1 MTSAR
6 ITAGR
11 LRLTMIVV
19 LAIVAVFIVKLVD
32 LQVVRAEELTIEA
45 ESRRTIPVTTYG
57 ERGSIVDANGTV
69 LADSVERY
77 DITAAPVNVDWET
90 GLTELTVDGERVAV
104 PTTDAVAKIAEL
116 TGAVASDLLAALEVD
131 RASQFAY
138 LVKAVDLATF
148 TAVWDLDI
156 DWVYSDMRPS
166 RIYPSGAIAGNL
178 VGFLGADEPLS
189 GTERRWDECLA
200 SANGESTYERSAD
213 GVRLPGSLVVETEP
227 SDGGTVHLTIDSDLQ
242 WFAQQ
247 KLAERGTEVGA
258 DWGTAMVVRVDTG
271 EIVVAADW
279 PSIDPNDLN
288 SVGPDDAGARSFVAP
303 FEPGSIMKPVAFAA
317 LLDQGL
323 ITPNTPLTV
332 PGRYTEGL
340 PAGEYITDVFA
351 HGDLRWTATGIL
363 MNSSNIGTVMLSNA
377 LTEQQKYDYFLDFG
391 FAQPTEVGFL
401 GEDVPGNHGLVRTP
415 AETASDSVTAAT
427 QMFGQGISATSAQM
441 ASLYQTL
448 GNGGVRMP
456 LTLVS
461 GCEHPDGTWTDVP
474 VSAGERVV
482 SEYAADTTVLM
493 METVANAGALHGVIN
508 VPGYRLAAKTGT
520 GEVAENGVYGAERI
534 VSLAGVFPAEDPEYA
549 IVVTFAK
556 PDIMKSSA
564 AAAPTFNAIMEQ
576 VIKTFR
582 VQPST
587 EAAPDLPLTW

>member
-32 LQVVRAEELTIEA
+32 LQVVRAEELTIAA

-90 GLTELTVDGERVAV
+90 GLTEITVDGERVAV
-104 PTTDAVAKIAEL
+104 STAEAVAMIADL
-116 TGAVASDLLAALEVD
+116 TGAVAADLQAALEAD
-131 RASQFAY
+131 RESQFAY

-148 TAVWDLDI
+148 DAVWDLDI

-166 RIYPSGAIAGNL
+166 RVYPSGAIAGNL
-178 VGFLGADEPLS
+178 VGFLGADEALS

-200 SANGESTYERSAD
+200 SENGESTYERSAD
-213 GVRLPGSLVVETEP
+213 GVRLPGSLIVENEP

-242 WFAQQ
+242 WFSQQ

-279 PSIDPNDLN
+279 PSIDPNDLD
-288 SVGPDDAGARSFVAP
+288 SVGRDDAGARSFVAP

-323 ITPNTPLTV
+323 ITPETPLTV

-340 PAGEYITDVFA
+340 PAGEYITDVFS

-363 MNSSNIGTVMLSNA
+363 MNSSNIGTVMLSNR
-377 LTEQQKYDYFLDFG
+377 LSEQQKYDYFLKFG
-391 FAQPTEVGFL
+391 FSQPTEVDFL
-401 GEDVPGNHGLVRTP
+401 GESVDGNHGRVFAP
-415 AETASDSVTAAT
+415 GEIDSVSQAT
-427 QMFGQGISATSAQM
+427 QMFGQGITATSAQM

-474 VSAGERVV
+474 VATGERIV
-482 SEYAADTTVLM
+482 SEYAADTTVQM
-493 METVANAGALHGVIN
+493 METVATQGGLRSVLE

-520 GEVAENGVYGAERI
+520 GEVAENGSYGAERI
-534 VSLAGVFPAEDPEYA
+534 VSLAGVFPAENPEYA

>member
-1 MTSAR
+1 MTSTTTSR
-6 ITAGR
+6 R
-11 LRLTMIVV
+11 LRFTALVV
-19 LAIVAVFIVKLVD
+19 LAVVALFVVKLVD
-32 LQVVRAEELTIEA
+32 LQVVRAEELTTAA

-57 ERGSIVDANGTV
+57 IRGSIVDAVGTV

-77 DITAAPVNVDWET
+77 DITAAPVNVGT
-90 GLTELTVDGERVAV
+90 TTEMTIDGERVEV
-104 PTTDAVAKIAEL
+104 PTSEAVAKIAEL
-116 TGAVASDLLAALEVD
+116 TGAVAADLTAALTADPE
-131 RASQFAY
+131 SQFTY

-148 TAVWDLDI
+148 QAVWQLDI
-156 DWVYSDMRPS
+156 GWVYSDMRPS
-166 RIYPSGAIAGNL
+166 RVYPSGAIAGNL
-178 VGFLGADEPLS
+178 VGFLGADEPLA

-200 SANGESTYERSAD
+200 STTGTSTYERGAD
-213 GVRLPGSLVVETEP
+213 GVRLPGSLVVEDEP

-258 DWGTAMVVRVDTG
+258 DWGTAMVVRVNTG
-271 EIVVAADW
+271 EIVAAADW

-288 SVGPDDAGARSFVAP
+288 SVGPNDAGARSFVAP

-323 ITPNTPLTV
+323 ISPNTQLVV

-340 PAGEYITDVFA
+340 PAGEYITDVFS

-363 MNSSNIGTVMLSNA
+363 MNSSNIGTVMLSNN
-377 LTEQQKYDYFLDFG
+377 LTLEQRYDYFMKFG
-391 FAQPTEVGFL
+391 FGQPTEVDFL
-401 GEDVPGNHGLVRTP
+401 GESVDGNHGLVFTP
-415 AETASDSVTAAT
+415 GETASDSVTAAT
-427 QMFGQGISATSAQM
+427 QMFGQGITATSAQM

-448 GNGGVRMP
+448 GNDGVRLP

-461 GCEHPDGTWTDVP
+461 GCERPDGTWTDVP
-474 VSAGERVV
+474 VADGERVV
-482 SEYAADTTVLM
+482 SEYAADTTLQM
-493 METVANAGALHGVIN
+493 METVATQGGLRSVIT

-520 GEVAENGVYGAERI
+520 GEVAENGRYGAERI
-534 VSLAGVFPAEDPEYA
+534 VSLAGVFPADRPEYA

>member
-6 ITAGR
+6 LTAAR
-11 LRLTMIVV
+11 LRLTVLVV
-19 LAIVAVFIVKLVD
+19 LAIVAVFVVKLVD
-32 LQVVRAEELTIEA
+32 LQIVRAQELTAAA

-77 DITAAPVNVDWET
+77 DITAAPENVDWET
-90 GLTELTVDGERVAV
+90 GLTEMTVDGARVEV
-104 PTTDAVAKIAEL
+104 PTADAVAKIAEL
-116 TGAVASDLLAALEVD
+116 TGAQAADIQAALELD
-131 RASQFAY
+131 RTSQFAY

-156 DWVYSDMRPS
+156 GWVYSDMRPS
-166 RIYPSGAIAGNL
+166 RVYPSGAVAGNL
-178 VGFLGADEPLS
+178 VGFLGADEPLA

-200 SANGESTYERSAD
+200 SVNGESTYERSAD
-213 GVRLPGSLVVETEP
+213 GVRLPGSLQVDTLPV
-227 SDGGTVHLTIDSDLQ
+227 DGGTVHLTIDADLQ

-247 KLAERGTEVGA
+247 KLAERATEVGA
-258 DWGTAMVVRVDTG
+258 DWGTAMVVRVSTG

-288 SVGPDDAGARSFVAP
+288 SVGPDDAGARIFVAP

-323 ITPNTPLTV
+323 ITPGTQMIV
-332 PGRYTEGL
+332 PGNYTEGL
-340 PAGEYITDVFA
+340 PAGENITDVFA
-351 HGDLRWTATGIL
+351 HGDLNWTATGIL
-363 MNSSNIGTVMLSNA
+363 MNSSNIGTVMLSNQ
-377 LTEQQKYDYFLDFG
+377 LTEQQKYEYFMKFG
-391 FAQPTEVGFL
+391 FAQPTAVDFL
-401 GEDVPGNHGLVRTP
+401 GEDVPGNHGRVFTP
-415 AETASDSVTAAT
+415 EEIDAVSEKT
-427 QMFGQGISATSAQM
+427 QMFGQGITATSAQM

-448 GNGGVRMP
+448 GNGGVKMP

-461 GCEHPDGTWTDVP
+461 GCEHPDGTWSDVP
-474 VSAGERVV
+474 VVAGERVV
-482 SEYAADTTVLM
+482 SEYAADTTLQM
-493 METVANAGALHGVIN
+493 METVASDGALHSIIT

-534 VSLAGVFPAEDPEYA
+534 VSLAGVFPADRPEYA
-549 IVVTFAK
+549 IVVTLAK

-576 VIKTFR
+576 VIKTYR
-582 VQPST
+582 VQPSN

>member
-1 MTSAR
+1 MHSAR

-11 LRLTMIVV
+11 LRLTMLVV
-19 LAIVAVFIVKLVD
+19 VAIVAVFVVKLVD
-32 LQVVRAEELTIEA
+32 FQVVRAQELTLAA

-90 GLTELTVDGERVAV
+90 GLTQITIDGERRAV
-104 PTTDAVAKIAEL
+104 SNQEAVAKIAEL
-116 TGAVASDLLAALEVD
+116 TGSVAADLMAALEAD
-131 RASQFAY
+131 RKSQFAY
-138 LVKAVDLATF
+138 LVKAVDLDTF
-148 TAVWDLDI
+148 TSVWDLDI
-156 DWVYSDMRPS
+156 AWVYSDMRPS
-166 RIYPSGAIAGNL
+166 RVYPSGAIAGNL
-178 VGFLGADEPLS
+178 VGFLGLDEPLS

-200 SANGESTYERSAD
+200 AENGQSSYERSAD

-227 SDGGTVHLTIDSDLQ
+227 SDGGTVHLTIDADLQ

-247 KLAERGTEVGA
+247 KLAERAAEVGA
-258 DWGTAMVVRVDTG
+258 DWGTAMLVRVDTG

-323 ITPNTPLTV
+323 ITPDTQLVV

-363 MNSSNIGTVMLSNA
+363 MNSSNIGTVMLSNRMS
-377 LTEQQKYDYFLDFG
+377 LEERYEYFRKFG
-391 FAQPTEVGFL
+391 FGQPTEVDFL
-401 GEDVPGNHGLVRTP
+401 GESVPGNHGRVFTP
-415 AETASDSVTAAT
+415 GEIDAVSAAT
-427 QMFGQGISATSAQM
+427 QMFGQGITATSAQM
-441 ASLYQTL
+441 VSLYQTL

-456 LTLVS
+456 LTLVA

-474 VSAGERVV
+474 VPNGERVV
-482 SEYAADTTVLM
+482 SEYAAETTLQM
-493 METVANAGALHGVIN
+493 METVATQGGLRSVIT

-520 GEVAENGVYGAERI
+520 GEVAENGRYGSERI
-534 VSLAGVFPAEDPEYA
+534 VSLAGVFPADDPEYA
-549 IVVTFAK
+549 LVVTLAK

-587 EAAPDLPLTW
+587 EPAPDLALTW

>member
-1 MTSAR
+1 
-6 ITAGR
+6 
-11 LRLTMIVV
+11 
-19 LAIVAVFIVKLVD
+19 
-32 LQVVRAEELTIEA
+32 
-45 ESRRTIPVTTYG
+45 
-57 ERGSIVDANGTV
+57 
-69 LADSVERY
+69 
-77 DITAAPVNVDWET
+77 
-90 GLTELTVDGERVAV
+90 
-104 PTTDAVAKIAEL
+104 
-116 TGAVASDLLAALEVD
+116 
-131 RASQFAY
+131 
-138 LVKAVDLATF
+138 
-148 TAVWDLDI
+148 
-156 DWVYSDMRPS
+156 
-166 RIYPSGAIAGNL
+166 
-178 VGFLGADEPLS
+178 
-189 GTERRWDECLA
+189 
-200 SANGESTYERSAD
+200 
-213 GVRLPGSLVVETEP
+213 
-227 SDGGTVHLTIDSDLQ
+227 VHLTIDADLQ

-247 KLAERGTEVGA
+247 KLHERGTEVGA

-323 ITPNTPLTV
+323 IEPGTQLVV

-363 MNSSNIGTVMLSNA
+363 MNSSNIGTVMLSNHLSA
-377 LTEQQKYDYFLDFG
+377 KQKYDYFMKFG
-391 FAQPTEVGFL
+391 FAQPTEVDFL
-401 GEDVPGNHGLVRTP
+401 GEDVAGNHGFVWSPDRI
-415 AETASDSVTAAT
+415 DSVTQAT
-427 QMFGQGISATSAQM
+427 QMFGQGITATSAQM

-461 GCEHPDGTWTDVP
+461 GCERPDGTWTDVP
-474 VSAGERVV
+474 VPDGERVV
-482 SEYAADTTVLM
+482 SEYAADTTVQM
-493 METVANAGALHGVIN
+493 METVATQGALRNVIT
-508 VPGYRLAAKTGT
+508 VPGYRLAVKTGT
-520 GEVAENGVYGAERI
+520 GEVAENGVYGSERI
-534 VSLAGVFPAEDPEYA
+534 VSLAGVFPADDPEYA

-587 EAAPDLPLTW
+587 APAPDLPLTW